1 MLSLLQ
7 SVAIAEAAASK
18 AEAKEGFAWIDVDVT
33 DNGDDAY
40 NNVEAST
47 ETVASAEKSCPAG
60 SSP

>member
-1 MLSLLQ
+1 
-7 SVAIAEAAASK
+7 VAIAEAAASK

-47 ETVASAEKSCPAG
+47 ETVASAEKTCPAG